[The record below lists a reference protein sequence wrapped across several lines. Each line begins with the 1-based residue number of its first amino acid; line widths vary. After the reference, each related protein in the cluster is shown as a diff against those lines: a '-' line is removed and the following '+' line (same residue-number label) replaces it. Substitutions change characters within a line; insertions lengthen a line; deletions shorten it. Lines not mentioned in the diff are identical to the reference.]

1 VSAVFETQE
10 ERAFNGNPDR
20 ERRTKRRFQIDQEVR
35 YKMLYGQRIA
45 ETGVGRTMNI
55 SSGGVWFSTES
66 MLTSGMPVEL
76 SMNWPVLLNDSCP
89 MKLMIYGCVVRSNEK
104 GAAVAI
110 ERYEFRTQGSRAFQ
124 QTNLPAHAEVRLGN

>member
-1 VSAVFETQE
+1 MIHHQD
-10 ERAFNGNPDR
+10 DR
-20 ERRTKRRFQIDQEVR
+20 LLQAQGDRDRRIKRRFQIDQEVK

-45 ETGVGRTMNI
+45 ETGVGRTLNI
-55 SSGGVWFSTES
+55 SSGGVWFTTEN

-110 ERYEFRTQGSRAFQ
+110 ERYEFRTQGSRSFQ
-124 QTNLPAHAEVRLGN
+124 QNGVPAPLEVRLTN

>member
-1 VSAVFETQE
+1 MIDNYE
-10 ERAFNGNPDR
+10 ERTLPSPSER
-20 ERRTKRRFQIDQEVR
+20 ERRNKRRFQIDQEVR

-45 ETGVGRTMNI
+45 ETGTGRTLNI

-89 MKLMIYGCVVRSNEK
+89 MKLMIYGCVIRSNDK

-110 ERYEFRTQGSRAFQ
+110 ERYEFRTQGTRQFQ
-124 QTNLPAHAEVRLGN
+124 PVVQPVNELRTMLG

>member
-1 VSAVFETQE
+1 VIDNFEDRSVQ
-10 ERAFNGNPDR
+10 AQSDR
-20 ERRTKRRFQIDQEVR
+20 ERRIKRRFQIDQEVK

-45 ETGVGRTMNI
+45 ETGTGRTLNI

-89 MKLMIYGCVVRSNEK
+89 MKLMIYGCVVRSNER

-110 ERYEFRTQGSRAFQ
+110 ERYEFRTQGSRSFQ
-124 QTNLPAHAEVRLGN
+124 SMNNVGAEMRLSS